1 MAGALPAVHSAHRAM
16 PLVQA
21 ASKTAQPIAR
31 SVSGVPPGA
40 RLFIARSG
48 RRGRSGAAGLLERVR
63 GARGSTMA
71 MPEQPVPLGTMLSP
85 GIGLLPPTDRS
96 GPKGSVSNPVG
107 SLGSG
112 LITY

>member
-1 MAGALPAVHSAHRAM
+1 MSCALPAVPSPSGAVCW
-16 PLVQA
+16 VQI
-21 ASKTAQPIAR
+21 SSRTAQPIAR

-63 GARGSTMA
+63 GARGSTMD

>member
-1 MAGALPAVHSAHRAM
+1 MRFGQWPRTAMLEFGLFSASQ
-16 PLVQA
+16 L
-21 ASKTAQPIAR
+21 AQPIAR

-63 GARGSTMA
+63 GARGSTMD

-85 GIGLLPPTDRS
+85 GIGLLPPTARS
-96 GPKGSVSNPVG
+96 GPKGSGSNPVG